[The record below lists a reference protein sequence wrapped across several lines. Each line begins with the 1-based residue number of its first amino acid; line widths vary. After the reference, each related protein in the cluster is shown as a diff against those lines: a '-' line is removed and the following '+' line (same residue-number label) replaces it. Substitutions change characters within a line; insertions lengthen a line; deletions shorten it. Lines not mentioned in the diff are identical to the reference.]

1 MVKQLCFLGFG
12 LFVVSSAS
20 AQTAS
25 FLSAPADP
33 NQPTRALRYVPVT
46 EGIKKFDVVE
56 PKDWRELNRAVGP
69 KSGSNGTMGGMS
81 MGGGKRDTGA
91 K

>member
-1 MVKQLCFLGFG
+1 MIKQFFCVGFG
-12 LFVVSSAS
+12 LLVFSSAS

-33 NQPTRALRYVPVT
+33 NQPTRPLHYVPVT
-46 EGIKKFDVVE
+46 AGIKKFDVVE

>member
-1 MVKQLCFLGFG
+1 MIRQFGWVGFG
-12 LFVVSSAS
+12 LLLAGSAS

-33 NQPTRALRYVPVT
+33 NQPTRPLRYRPVT
-46 EGIKKFDVVE
+46 AGIKKFDVVE

-69 KSGSNGTMGGMS
+69 KSGSSDTMGGMS
-81 MGGGKRDTGA
+81 MGGGKRDTGGQ
-91 K
+91 